1 MSDIPYKFNPVI
13 TPLPPITS
21 GVNGIFVSRGGNLFS
36 SGLFMSGAYLQN
48 TYDMQVFSGGI
59 VRQTEVQSGG
69 TCVILSGGTADKT
82 IVNYSGKFIVSSRG
96 YASRMNVL
104 YGGLVCVSNGGHASN
119 LYVSAGGS
127 LTISSGGTCTSLCVE
142 HANAINMSE
151 AFIYGA
157 TVKDGMLTL
166 AEDNLEDPQ
175 SRFTTISA
183 IGATIMVSSTCK
195 VYSMYAASG
204 GYIEF
209 VGGASADTTV
219 AASGGLVRFNVSGS
233 GIGLGVYSGGTGIIA
248 SGAKVEQALFVYPGG
263 SAVIESGGTCN
274 GGLISSGGTLLVSAG
289 GSANNITSAPGAVII
304 HG

>member
-104 YGGLVCVSNGGHASN
+104 YGGQMFVFSSGYANNVHVSSGGFLN
-119 LYVSAGGS
+119 L
-127 LTISSGGTCTSLCVE
+127 SSGGTCANFYVE
-142 HANAINMSE
+142 HANAIQMSS
-151 AFIYGA
+151 AFIFGA
-157 TVKDGMLTL
+157 TVNGGMLTI
-166 AEDNLEDPQ
+166 AEDNYEEPQ
-175 SRFTTISA
+175 SRFSTISA
-183 IGATIMVSSTCK
+183 ISAQIMVSSTCK
-195 VYSMYAASG
+195 VYSMYAESG

-209 VGGASADTTV
+209 VGGAYAENAV
-219 AASGGLVRFNVSGS
+219 ARNGGIVRFNVSGS
-233 GIGLGVYSGGTGIIA
+233 GIGFGVYSGGTGIIA
-248 SGAKVEQALFVYPGG
+248 SGAKVQQALFVYPGG

-274 GGLISSGGTLLVSAG
+274 GGLISSGGTLLISSG
-289 GSANNITSAPGAVII
+289 GTANNITSAPGAVII